1 MVTFH
6 ATFTTDTSFPVSFGG
21 DSSFGVSMGSVI
33 QVPVGQHYEGAYE
46 VTPNL
51 TTQILPTEGLA
62 MWHDVVVNPIPS
74 NYGLITWDGAKLTV
88 S

>member
-6 ATFTTDTSFPVSFGG
+6 ATFSTDTSFSVGFSTDATFPIG
-21 DSSFGVSMGSVI
+21 MGSVI
-33 QVPVGQHYEGAYE
+33 AVPIGEHYEGAYE

-74 NYGLITWDGAKLTV
+74 NYGLITWNGAKLTV